1 MRPKL
6 YLWMKNTRN
15 PLLIQGYVPTP
26 LSAVVTPLRSY
37 EPHELD
43 PFPYI
48 DNLPSI
54 YTKDLID
61 IFG

>member
-15 PLLIQGYVPTP
+15 PLLIQGYVPPP

-48 DNLPSI
+48 
-54 YTKDLID
+54 
-61 IFG
+61 